1 MRRALLTGAVAIAL
15 LTATPAPAKAD
26 LSFGELMD
34 GFEWFLGEL
43 MKTRGLAAFAD
54 QLAAMLA
61 LFGIYI
67 EPELA
72 DTYPEDP
79 QIYSPDQS
87 AARAD
92 ARYQDR
98 IAQTTEA
105 TEVAG
110 QVAEQV
116 PWTQLQLTAMRVAN
130 RNPYSIFYA
139 LHLHRMRRVDR
150 APWPEAEHRRV
161 RSAAF

>member
-1 MRRALLTGAVAIAL
+1 MRRALLTGAVAMAL
-15 LTATPAPAKAD
+15 LTAIPAPAKAD

-34 GFEWFLGEL
+34 GLEWFVGEL

-54 QLAAMLA
+54 QLAAIPA
-61 LFGIYI
+61 LLGIYI

-72 DTYPEDP
+72 ETYPEDP

-110 QVAEQV
+110 QVADQV
-116 PWTQLQLTAMRVAN
+116 P
-130 RNPYSIFYA
+130 
-139 LHLHRMRRVDR
+139 
-150 APWPEAEHRRV
+150 
-161 RSAAF
+161 